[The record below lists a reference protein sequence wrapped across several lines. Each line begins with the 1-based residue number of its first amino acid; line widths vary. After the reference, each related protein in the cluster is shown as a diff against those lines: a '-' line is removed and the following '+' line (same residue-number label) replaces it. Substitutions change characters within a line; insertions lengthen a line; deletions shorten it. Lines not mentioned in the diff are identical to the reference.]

1 MKPESIT
8 PDQLEV
14 NSDTSEASFGCALDL
29 MAKDA
34 DAKSINEIKIKDERI
49 DANVFLS
56 LEMDGLVPSHE
67 DIESSMLSAEDLVNM
82 IREIEKH
89 QSST

>member
-1 MKPESIT
+1 MEPELIT

-34 DAKSINEIKIKDERI
+34 DAKAINEIKIKDERI
-49 DANVFLS
+49 DLS
-56 LEMDGLVPSHE
+56 DLFNALSPYKTQTNHVPTSDFD
-67 DIESSMLSAEDLVNM
+67 DIMKSIDDDIKSRMNDEG
-82 IREIEKH
+82 
-89 QSST
+89 